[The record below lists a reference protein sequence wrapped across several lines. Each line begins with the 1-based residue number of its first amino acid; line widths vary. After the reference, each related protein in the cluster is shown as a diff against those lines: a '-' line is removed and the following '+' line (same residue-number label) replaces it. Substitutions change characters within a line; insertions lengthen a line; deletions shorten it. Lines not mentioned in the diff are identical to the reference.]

1 MLAIA
6 SISLAFAPLSGISL
20 PRASDASAT
29 VDLGALSG
37 AKTLVVFGT
46 YPADFNMIEYAQ
58 KLRHYQDALRAK
70 GIERFVCIANGKPA
84 SCTSLAEILSLP
96 DDVELLADES
106 GAAGRAFGVS
116 TGWLADNADVS
127 PYAKRFGMLLGL
139 GAGNTLP
146 SVITGYIGNP
156 YGEAGWI
163 QSSLDQGSGAGRW
176 PAVPG
181 DEFQNLPVVGS
192 WGRRPLEL
200 ATLRLQNMIGISIAN
215 WQQLQPSDDR
225 CLTQL
230 GGLLAVDA
238 DGRPLYQWRD
248 NGICATADF
257 EALLRAL

>member
-6 SISLAFAPLSGISL
+6 SISVAFAPLSGISL

-84 SCTSLAEILSLP
+84 SCTSLADILSLP

-127 PYAKRFGMLLGL
+127 PYAKLFGMLLGL

-146 SVITGYIGNP
+146 SVITGYIGNRARLP
-156 YGEAGWI
+156 PHVRDVRRRRVPAGTPTC
-163 QSSLDQGSGAGRW
+163 SSFRT
-176 PAVPG
+176 VKCM
-181 DEFQNLPVVGS
+181 N
-192 WGRRPLEL
+192 
-200 ATLRLQNMIGISIAN
+200 
-215 WQQLQPSDDR
+215 
-225 CLTQL
+225 
-230 GGLLAVDA
+230 
-238 DGRPLYQWRD
+238 
-248 NGICATADF
+248 
-257 EALLRAL
+257 